1 MKDMLLWY
9 QKSARCQEESLP
21 IGNGSFGAMIMGGV
35 GEEVLGLNE
44 ESLWS
49 GYYQD
54 KNNEKAAACLEEV
67 RRLVFSGK
75 NKEAERLI
83 QNNMLGE
90 YNESYLPLGNLLLQF
105 AREGGGGENAE
116 AYRRELDLER
126 AVARVSY
133 TCGGV
138 KYEREYFAR

>member
-67 RRLVFSGK
+67 RRLVFPGK
-75 NKEAERLI
+75 TRKRN
-83 QNNMLGE
+83 G
-90 YNESYLPLGNLLLQF
+90 
-105 AREGGGGENAE
+105 
-116 AYRRELDLER
+116 
-126 AVARVSY
+126 
-133 TCGGV
+133 
-138 KYEREYFAR
+138 